1 MKVLYSYVR
10 TDQMTL
16 AQSMFL
22 QYMLVVVN
30 MVRNCNIVK
39 YYNYTVNDTFMICNI
54 ILTIQGKIRSNLV
67 ESTRYIT
74 TYFFLEFTE

>member
-1 MKVLYSYVR
+1 MTVLYSYVR

-39 YYNYTVNDTFMICNI
+39 HYNYTVNDIFMICNI